1 MAARDMGMIC
11 LRGGVV
17 GEVGIPVATCAAAAA
32 AEAATDEAV
41 SWSLLTLVE
50 EAVAAILDLP

>member
-1 MAARDMGMIC
+1 MGMIC

-32 AEAATDEAV
+32 AEAAIDEAV